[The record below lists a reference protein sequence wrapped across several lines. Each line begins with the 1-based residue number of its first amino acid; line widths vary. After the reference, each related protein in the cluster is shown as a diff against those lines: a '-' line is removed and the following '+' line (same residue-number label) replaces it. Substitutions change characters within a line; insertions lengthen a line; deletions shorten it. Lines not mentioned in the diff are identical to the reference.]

1 MKVLIDNK
9 LTYDSGKL
17 NVKVG
22 DKVVLPGLPWM
33 KSETY
38 VGTVTSLETDYSGPC
53 KQILE
58 IAQEDSVDMTK

>member
-1 MKVLIDNK
+1 
-9 LTYDSGKL
+9 
-17 NVKVG
+17 
-22 DKVVLPGLPWM
+22 VLPGLPWM

-58 IAQEDSVDMTK
+58 IAQEDSVDTIK